1 MAAITLEVAKKHL
14 EMWLEAESEV
24 AINQS
29 YTIGGKSFTRANLA
43 EIRKQIEYWSNKV
56 AELENLAKK
65 GQKQGIQDCTE
76 RFIGKNSRKGRKYK
90 QNRKI
95 KDCPPL
101 PDFL

>member
-65 GQKQGIQDCTE
+65 
-76 RFIGKNSRKGRKYK
+76 KGR
-90 QNRKI
+90 NRVYRILRSFPSGILLSTKNMDLEFI
-95 KDCPPL
+95 VESKKWKWTEL
-101 PDFL
+101 